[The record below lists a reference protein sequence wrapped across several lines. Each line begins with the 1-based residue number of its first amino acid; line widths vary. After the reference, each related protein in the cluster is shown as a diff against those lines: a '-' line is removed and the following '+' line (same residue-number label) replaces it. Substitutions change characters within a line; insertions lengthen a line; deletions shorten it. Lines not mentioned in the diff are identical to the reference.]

1 MTDIEKPLAP
11 GEKQSGP
18 VMPIQCTSAN
28 VQRKR
33 ILSHIREYGSV
44 NTFTAIRELNVLRPS
59 ARIAELR
66 AEGYNI
72 KTHLGML
79 YDDQGRPHSRCA
91 TYYLSAEPISA
102 NEEAA

>member
-18 VMPIQCTSAN
+18 VMPIQCTSASA
-28 VQRKR
+28 QRKR
-33 ILSHIREYGSV
+33 LVVYMQENGSV
-44 NTFTAIRELNVLRPS
+44 DTFTAIRELNVLRPG

-72 KTHLGML
+72 KTHLGRL